1 MVANKLVA
9 FILLI
14 NLVENMRV
22 ETVLRKI
29 NRSVLMVHLNLN
41 ITIAQKPHKIDPSA
55 ADQVMMNS
63 KILVWIQ
70 RSVTVSG
77 MTPTSKR
84 EAKT

>member
-1 MVANKLVA
+1 MVTSKLVA
-9 FILLI
+9 FIILI

-22 ETVLRKI
+22 ETALRKI

-41 ITIAQKPHKIDPSA
+41 ITIAQKPHKIDLSA

-63 KILVWIQ
+63 KILVLIQ
-70 RSVTVSG
+70 HFVTVSG
-77 MTPTSKR
+77 MIPTSKK